1 MYSGEN
7 NKQMMEQ
14 NININTLSE
23 KNMFEEMVKAIF
35 FFSLRIGSAFNN
47 RDPEGL
53 HQGRRRKQLLRK
65 ASARANCIFRV
76 ELFDGV
82 CIF

>member
-35 FFSLRIGSAFNN
+35 FFSKN
-47 RDPEGL
+47 R
-53 HQGRRRKQLLRK
+53 K
-65 ASARANCIFRV
+65 CF
-76 ELFDGV
+76 
-82 CIF
+82 